1 MEGWIMPDIRTS
13 ALGGVPFGTS
23 SDRPTSPS
31 IGQTFYNGTLGV
43 QEIYTA
49 SGWLPATGANDFNV
63 TLNGTITTATFTK
76 EYFAG
81 AYTIASALLDS
92 TYDIYVYDT
101 QGNNV
106 GYTKSP
112 SLNATG
118 NFNKIVVVGGTQ
130 GDLLSFSYK
139 TTFTATNTT
148 SEVTAG
154 PFLTSVTPTSLMSQ
168 NNSAVVTGGNF
179 ALNVDLKIVD
189 SQGNEVSP
197 KSFTRS
203 SNTAISFVRPDTFA
217 PGTYS
222 LKVTN
227 PAVTSPT
234 GSNLY
239 ILTNSITAG
248 TAPIWQTLAGN
259 LPTTSQGISYS
270 TTLSASDTENSIVT
284 YSVVSGSLQSG
295 LSLNSSTGVI
305 SGTPSSSVAST
316 FTVRATDAGG
326 NFVDRVFILGPA
338 MEGGT
343 ITTFGSYR
351 IHAFTSTGANTLKIN
366 KAISADYMLVAGG
379 GAGGAAG
386 GGAGGLVFAQNITAS
401 TGTYTFTVGAPGAG
415 QAPRTGGA
423 DESIAKD
430 GLPTYVTPSISG
442 IVQANGG
449 QGAWGWDFQPT
460 TTNGI
465 WGSGA
470 GGPQSSSGPY
480 NGGGFTSGQGN
491 AGGGDPS
498 SSAAPYPGGGGGGA
512 GAAGQATSGNT
523 TSGSGGVGRDM
534 SSYYGTSYGVAGWF
548 AGGGGGATHT
558 SPISAGSGGQGGG
571 GAGATAI
578 PGNGVSGTINTG
590 GGGGGYINTAN
601 TLSGSGGSGIVLVR
615 YLINA

>member
-1 MEGWIMPDIRTS
+1 MEGWIMGDIRTS
-13 ALGGVPFGTS
+13 GLGGVPFGETS
-23 SDRPTSPS
+23 SRPLSPA

-43 QEIYTA
+43 QEIYTS

-63 TLNGTITTATFTK
+63 TLNGTVTSATFTK

-81 AYTIASALLDS
+81 AYTINSALVDS
-92 TYDIYVYDT
+92 SYDIYVYNT
-101 QGNNV
+101 SGENV

-118 NFNKIVVVGGTQ
+118 NFNKIVIIGGTQ

-139 TTFTATNTT
+139 TTFTANNTT
-148 SEVTAG
+148 SETTAG
-154 PFLTSVTPTSLMSQ
+154 PFLISVTPTSLPSI
-168 NNSAVVTGGNF
+168 NDSAVITGGNF

-189 SQGNEVSP
+189 SQGNEIAP

-203 SNTAISFVRPDTFA
+203 SNTTISFVRPDNFI

-227 PAVTSPT
+227 PAVTAPT

-239 ILTNSITAG
+239 ILANSITSG
-248 TAPIWQTLAGN
+248 TAPVWQTPAGN
-259 LPTTSQGISYS
+259 LPTTSSGVAYS
-270 TTLSASDTENSIVT
+270 TTLSATETENLAIS
-284 YSVVSGSLQSG
+284 YSLVSGSLQSG

-305 SGTPSSSVAST
+305 SGTPSNNVAST
-316 FTVRATDAGG
+316 FTIRATDTGG
-326 NFVDRVFILGPA
+326 NFVERIFILGPI

-343 ITTFGSYR
+343 VTTFGSYT

-366 KAISADYMLVAGG
+366 KAVSADYMLVAGG

-386 GGAGGLVFAQNITAS
+386 GGAGGLVFAQNITAP

-415 QAPRTGGA
+415 QAPRTGGT
-423 DESIAKD
+423 DEPIAKD

-480 NGGGFTSGQGN
+480 SGGGFTSGQGN
-491 AGGGDPS
+491 PGGADPNS
-498 SSAAPYPGGGGGGA
+498 TTAPYPGAGGGGA
-512 GAAGQATSGNT
+512 GAAGQATSGST
-523 TSGSGGVGRDM
+523 TSGSGGAGRDM
-534 SSYYGTSYGVAGWF
+534 SSFYGTSYGVAGWF
-548 AGGGGGATHT
+548 AGGGGGSTHT
-558 SPISAGSGGQGGG
+558 SPISFGAGGQGGG
-571 GAGATAI
+571 GAGASSV

-615 YLINA
+615 YLTTA